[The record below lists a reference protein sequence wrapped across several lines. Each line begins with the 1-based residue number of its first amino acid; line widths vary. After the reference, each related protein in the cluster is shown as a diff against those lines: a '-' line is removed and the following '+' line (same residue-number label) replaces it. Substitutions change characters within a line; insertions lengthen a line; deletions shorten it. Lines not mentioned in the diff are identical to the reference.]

1 MTGLTVLLAYAS
13 WAAAPLVAY
22 AALSHG
28 LRRRFRPFALL
39 VAGYSAVVWLTWA
52 ALQAQNAGKPAV
64 TVAPADLILPWAG
77 VSVLSL
83 MLYALGA
90 WIGGGE

>member
-1 MTGLTVLLAYAS
+1 MTGLSVLLAYAG

-28 LRRRFRPFALL
+28 LRRAGRGFLVLL
-39 VAGYSAVVWLTWA
+39 AGYSALVWLTWA
-52 ALQAQNAGKPAV
+52 ALRAGTAAAS
-64 TVAPADLILPWAG
+64 VAPVAVLVPWAG
-77 VSVLSL
+77 VAVLSL
-83 MLYALGA
+83 LLYALGA

>member
-1 MTGLTVLLAYAS
+1 MTGLTVLLAYAG

-52 ALQAQNAGKPAV
+52 ALTAQTDGKIAV
-64 TVAPADLILPWAG
+64 TIAPVNVLVPWAG
-77 VSVLSL
+77 VTLLSL
-83 MLYALGA
+83 CLYALGA

>member
-28 LRRRFRPFALL
+28 LRRSFQTFVLL
-39 VAGYSAVVWLTWA
+39 KLGYSVAVWLVWA
-52 ALQAQNAGKPAV
+52 ALQAQNAGKPSV